1 MLYKFQCKKSADVL
15 MLEDLTSRI
24 FEVIDRPLEAKGVF
38 LVEQLPVAIQ
48 RLEAAIAEDEKL
60 RKEMLEE
67 KSDNQEGSPP
77 KVKHDRLGQRA
88 FPFIKLLKEA
98 LANNE
103 MVIWGV

>member
-1 MLYKFQCKKSADVL
+1 

-24 FEVIDRPLEAKGVF
+24 FEVIDRPLEARGVF

-67 KSDNQEGSPP
+67 KSENKEGSPH

-88 FPFIKLLKEA
+88 FPFIQLLKAA
-98 LANNE
+98 LANQE

>member
-24 FEVIDRPLEAKGVF
+24 FEVIDRPLEARGVF

-67 KSDNQEGSPP
+67 KSDNKDDSPP
-77 KVKHDRLGQRA
+77 KIKHDRLGQRA
-88 FPFIKLLKEA
+88 FPFIQLLKAA
-98 LANNE
+98 LANQE

>member
-24 FEVIDRPLEAKGVF
+24 FEILDRPLEARGVF
-38 LVEQLPVAIQ
+38 LVEQLPVAIEK
-48 RLEAAIAEDEKL
+48 LEAAIAEDEKL

-67 KSDNQEGSPP
+67 KSETKEDAPP
-77 KVKHDRLGQRA
+77 KVKNDRLRQRA
-88 FPFIKLLKEA
+88 FPFIQLLKAA
-98 LANNE
+98 LANQE

>member
-24 FEVIDRPLEAKGVF
+24 FEILNRPLEARGAF

-67 KSDNQEGSPP
+67 KSDNKESSPP

-88 FPFIKLLKEA
+88 FPFIQLLKAA
-98 LANNE
+98 LANQE

>member
-1 MLYKFQCKKSADVL
+1 

-24 FEVIDRPLEAKGVF
+24 FEVIDRPLEARGVF

-67 KSDNQEGSPP
+67 KSDNKDDSPP
-77 KVKHDRLGQRA
+77 KIKHDRLGQRA
-88 FPFIKLLKEA
+88 FPFIQLLKAA
-98 LANNE
+98 LANQE

>member
-67 KSDNQEGSPP
+67 KSDNKEGSPP

-88 FPFIKLLKEA
+88 FPFIQLLKA
-98 LANNE
+98 GLANQE

>member
-67 KSDNQEGSPP
+67 KSDNKEGSPP

-88 FPFIKLLKEA
+88 FPVIQLLKA
-98 LANNE
+98 GLANQE

>member
-1 MLYKFQCKKSADVL
+1 

-67 KSDNQEGSPP
+67 KSDNKEDSPP

-88 FPFIKLLKEA
+88 FPFIQLLKAA
-98 LANNE
+98 LANQE